1 MFAPAELAV
10 GLTAAEAVL
19 WDRVARPAVLFAV
32 VGTDVAVKV
41 ATSEFK
47 AVAARAPAVA
57 AALGAAMPPLV
68 ACAVG
73 MATPVGRG
81 MSPTKASILEG
92 NSAVAS

>member
-10 GLTAAEAVL
+10 GLPAAEAVL

-32 VGTDVAVKV
+32 VGTVDAVKV
-41 ATSEFK
+41 AASEFT
-47 AVAARAPAVA
+47 AVAERAPAVV

-73 MATPVGRG
+73 MTIPVGSG

-92 NSAVAS
+92 NRAVAS